1 MQALSS
7 SRKGIKAQAGYG
19 AISNEAPV
27 LSLPIEIA
35 CLIFREAH
43 LAIEANRED
52 DQIRVHLT
60 EVAISH
66 VCQQWRST
74 AIGLPILWSS
84 FYYHGPSATY
94 ATLRRFE
101 MYLKRSRSHTLE
113 LVMDFRQPIRDW
125 ELNVAVLDMALTAVS
140 RWRLVS
146 IFSLDTTSNFIRLK
160 LKELHAPHLEHLTLF
175 PNVSFDSGV
184 NLTLKHSIGPHIFAE
199 GAPRLKSVWV
209 DTSAPNLYLPPLS
222 AVTTLRIENG
232 RMNLVFSLDTLRAI
246 LTLPNL
252 ENLSMFETWCE
263 STNVMGGTPEVV
275 PLILMKRL
283 KHLRLSDNV
292 PVLHLLKIV
301 RAPLLETIMSEY
313 TFSSGNDRHA
323 QGGIYSFPSLA
334 SLVLFDIRFESLDSL
349 RIFMEMT
356 SAVRHLTIVHRNSR
370 VIDGVLGKMPYSSD
384 QNPSPVWPHLETL
397 TIDSRSNGMDILIE
411 DVLPMFLKSHQ
422 RGDAG
427 LTLRISDTRAR
438 GWKQV
443 GYPQMIY
450 ATFAELCTIEKV
462 PVKELYD
469 PMPWPP
475 GGDGVL
481 GRRIDLEAV
490 PFAIKPILDSPAF
503 CQRTF

>member
-94 ATLRRFE
+94 TTLRRFE

-140 RWRLVS
+140 RWRLVF

-184 NLTLKHSIGPHIFAE
+184 NLTLKHSIGPHICGRRSEAQISL
-199 GAPRLKSVWV
+199 GRYVSAQSLS
-209 DTSAPNLYLPPLS
+209 TSALS
-222 AVTTLRIENG
+222 SDDASHRKRQDE
-232 RMNLVFSLDTLRAI
+232 FSI
-246 LTLPNL
+246 LTGHPPGHPHSVQSGEL
-252 ENLSMFETWCE
+252 
-263 STNVMGGTPEVV
+263 VHVRDVV
-275 PLILMKRL
+275 R
-283 KHLRLSDNV
+283 
-292 PVLHLLKIV
+292 
-301 RAPLLETIMSEY
+301 E
-313 TFSSGNDRHA
+313 
-323 QGGIYSFPSLA
+323 
-334 SLVLFDIRFESLDSL
+334 
-349 RIFMEMT
+349 
-356 SAVRHLTIVHRNSR
+356 
-370 VIDGVLGKMPYSSD
+370 
-384 QNPSPVWPHLETL
+384 
-397 TIDSRSNGMDILIE
+397 
-411 DVLPMFLKSHQ
+411 HQ
-422 RGDAG
+422 RNGGHAG
-427 LTLRISDTRAR
+427 SRPSNTNEA
-438 GWKQV
+438 
-443 GYPQMIY
+443 PQAF
-450 ATFAELCTIEKV
+450 ATK
-462 PVKELYD
+462 
-469 PMPWPP
+469 
-475 GGDGVL
+475 
-481 GRRIDLEAV
+481 R
-490 PFAIKPILDSPAF
+490 
-503 CQRTF
+503 